1 MNHQSFTILQFAKLL
16 KSSFHSMKIELK
28 DTTGEKNPCVR
39 KNYFSC
45 FLVQQDFGKS
55 F

>member
-1 MNHQSFTILQFAKLL
+1 
-16 KSSFHSMKIELK
+16 MKRELT
-28 DTTGEKNPCVR
+28 DTTGETIPCVR

-45 FLVQQDFGKS
+45 FLVLQDFGKS